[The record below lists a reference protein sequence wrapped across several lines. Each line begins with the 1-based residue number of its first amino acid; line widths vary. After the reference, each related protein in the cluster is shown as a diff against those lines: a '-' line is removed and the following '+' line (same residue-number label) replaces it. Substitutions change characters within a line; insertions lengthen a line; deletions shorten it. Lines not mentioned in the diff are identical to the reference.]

1 MTINAFKAG
10 NAITAAELNNH
21 ISMQTF
27 AVINEGTQ
35 DDGMT
40 DAGVTAHDVA
50 SYNHMIQFATGGGI
64 TTVTRLELDIASDG
78 SGADLTIG
86 IRSNTFNPDGSADGV
101 LLYTFTVPKEF
112 IPASQ
117 AFWSIPI
124 NITGLTA
131 ATTYWIHVYKAGDGT
146 NHNHLYSKG
155 SEKDASHKCYRRS
168 GSTGAWTDLSDS
180 IRFKVFYGTAGVL
193 YHVINGTNCKVTVEY
208 DTGVQSKI
216 YKYLPPSGAT
226 AGGIRNILTLAY
238 DSGKLTGGT
247 VT

>member
-27 AVINEGTQ
+27 AMIREGTQ
-35 DDGMT
+35 DDGMS
-40 DAGVTAHDVA
+40 DAGVTEHAIA
-50 SYNHMIQFATGGGI
+50 SYYHMIQFATGGGI
-64 TTVTRLELDIASDG
+64 TTITRLELDLAQDG

-86 IRSNTFNPDGSADGV
+86 IRTNAFNPDGSNDGV

-131 ATTYWIHVYKAGDGT
+131 ATTYWLEVYKAGDGT

-155 SEKDASHKCYRRS
+155 SEKDASHKCYRRAGTS
-168 GSTGAWTDLSDS
+168 GAWTDLSDS
-180 IRFKVFYGTAGVL
+180 IRFKIYYGNTGKI

-208 DTGVQSKI
+208 STGLQSKI

-226 AGGIRNILTLAY
+226 AGGIRNILTLTRDGSAI
-238 DSGKLTGGT
+238 TGGT
-247 VT
+247 VS